1 MVTLLQDEQASL
13 KLKLGSSDVH
23 AHQSDLS
30 HTRIIVSRSHAG
42 DVRKTAQEAFGE
54 EAKVT
59 PAGGAGFKVYLVL
72 FFAQFSEKKPSLQ
85 SVESNSIQ

>member
-1 MVTLLQDEQASL
+1 MFLSQLTIVTHHLQDEQASL

-23 AHQSDLS
+23 AHQRDLS

-42 DVRKTAQEAFGE
+42 DVKKTAQEAFGE

-59 PAGGAGFKVYLVL
+59 PAGGAGFKVYLVPFL
-72 FFAQFSEKKPSLQ
+72 H
-85 SVESNSIQ
+85 NS

>member
-30 HTRIIVSRSHAG
+30 HTRIIVSSLL
-42 DVRKTAQEAFGE
+42 AFMS
-54 EAKVT
+54 AR
-59 PAGGAGFKVYLVL
+59 AASASALSALYLVTMC
-72 FFAQFSEKKPSLQ
+72 
-85 SVESNSIQ
+85 